1 MKKVILTVTAILALI
16 ALALLVTQH
25 QSLPSL
31 PTQASPT
38 RVASESAPTR
48 PAAST
53 FAPPTRNGLTP
64 PSLLYLTENRLYQ
77 QQPDGT
83 TLMIA
88 SLGDEGDVMSAI
100 KLKDTVFVLRKK
112 GLQRVELEGG
122 KTGMVVW
129 FDSMPLYGELIRTSN
144 DSVLLYSIASESG
157 CSSTGIGSM
166 LGLYQIDNHASR
178 LFFANDEHYIQPLGL
193 TADQQSVYG
202 FPRGCAPGFGEIWL
216 ISTDKGEITA
226 KLIIWDATSKESSE
240 GRNAALSPDARFL
253 AFGTL
258 VEAEN
263 SVRYRLRIF
272 DLEDITIESH
282 ELPNPPSH
290 IWDGLLW
297 SPNNQR
303 LYFVLNPGLPYD
315 EPSKSYGLWNLDIET
330 GIFSQVTSIQDPYMR
345 LGSISSDGQWILLQ
359 PEALQSVITYV
370 HLPTGEQVAISLPPG
385 VVNQIVWMIVR

>member
-1 MKKVILTVTAILALI
+1 MKKAVLTVAAILALI
-16 ALALLVTQH
+16 VLVLLVI
-25 QSLPSL
+25 QSQSPPSL
-31 PTQASPT
+31 PAQASPK
-38 RVASESAPTR
+38 RVVSESTSTR

-53 FAPPTRNGLTP
+53 YAPSTRTGLTP

-88 SLGDEGDVMSAI
+88 SLGDEGDIMDAI
-100 KLKDTVFVLRKK
+100 KLKDAVFVLRRK

-129 FDSMPLYGELIRTSN
+129 FDSMPLFGELIKTSN
-144 DSVLLYSIASESG
+144 DGAVLYSIASDSG
-157 CSSTGIGSM
+157 CSPTGIGSM

-178 LFFANDEHYIQPLGL
+178 LFFANDEHDIQLLGL

-202 FPRGCAPGFGEIWL
+202 FPRGCAPGFGELWL
-216 ISTDKGEITA
+216 ISTDKGGITS
-226 KLIIWDATSKESSE
+226 KLLISDATSKETSE
-240 GRNAALSPDARFL
+240 GRTPALSPDARFL

-258 VEAEN
+258 VQAEN
-263 SVRYRLRIF
+263 SFRYKLNIY
-272 DLEDITIESH
+272 DLEDSTIESH

-303 LYFVLNPGLPYD
+303 LYFLLNSGLPYD
-315 EPSKSYGLWNLDIET
+315 DPVNSYGLWNLDIQT
-330 GIFSQVTSIQDPYMR
+330 GIFSQVTSLHNPYMH
-345 LGSISSDGQWILLQ
+345 LVSISSDGQWILLL
-359 PEALQSVITYV
+359 PEGQSLTYV
-370 HLPTGEQVAISLPPG
+370 HLPTGEQVAISDPPG
-385 VVNQIVWMIVR
+385 VVSQIVH

>member
-1 MKKVILTVTAILALI
+1 MKKVVLTGSAVLILIVLGLLLI
-16 ALALLVTQH
+16 
-25 QSLPSL
+25 QSPSRPSL
-31 PTQASPT
+31 PAQASPT
-38 RVASESAPTR
+38 RVVSESTSTR

-53 FAPPTRNGLTP
+53 YAPSTRNGLTP

-77 QQPDGT
+77 RQPDGT

-122 KTGMVVW
+122 KTEMVVW
-129 FDSMPLYGELIRTSN
+129 FDSMPLSGELIRTSN
-144 DSVLLYSIASESG
+144 DSVVLYSIALDSG

-166 LGLYQIDNHASR
+166 LGLYQIDNYASR
-178 LFFANDEHYIQPLGL
+178 LFFAKDEHYIQPLGL

-202 FPRGCAPGFGEIWL
+202 LPRGCDPEFGEFWL
-216 ISTDKGEITA
+216 ISTDKGEITS
-226 KLIIWDATSKESSE
+226 KLLIWEATSKETSE
-240 GRNAALSPDARFL
+240 GRTPALSPDARFL
-253 AFGTL
+253 AFGTSCY

-263 SVRYRLRIF
+263 SVRYGLSIY
-272 DLEDITIESH
+272 DLDNITIERH

-303 LYFVLNPGLPYD
+303 LYFMLNPGLLYD
-315 EPSKSYGLWNLDIET
+315 EPSNSYGLWNLDIQT
-330 GIFSQVTSIQDPYMR
+330 GIFSQVTSLHNPYMHFV
-345 LGSISSDGQWILLQ
+345 SISSDGQWILLL
-359 PEALQSVITYV
+359 PEALQSVTYV

-385 VVNQIVWMIVR
+385 VVSQIVR

>member
-1 MKKVILTVTAILALI
+1 
-16 ALALLVTQH
+16 
-25 QSLPSL
+25 
-31 PTQASPT
+31 
-38 RVASESAPTR
+38 
-48 PAAST
+48 
-53 FAPPTRNGLTP
+53 
-64 PSLLYLTENRLYQ
+64 
-77 QQPDGT
+77 
-83 TLMIA
+83 
-88 SLGDEGDVMSAI
+88 
-100 KLKDTVFVLRKK
+100 
-112 GLQRVELEGG
+112 
-122 KTGMVVW
+122 
-129 FDSMPLYGELIRTSN
+129 
-144 DSVLLYSIASESG
+144 
-157 CSSTGIGSM
+157 
-166 LGLYQIDNHASR
+166 
-178 LFFANDEHYIQPLGL
+178 
-193 TADQQSVYG
+193 
-202 FPRGCAPGFGEIWL
+202 
-216 ISTDKGEITA
+216 
-226 KLIIWDATSKESSE
+226 
-240 GRNAALSPDARFL
+240 
-253 AFGTL
+253 